1 MQNWVEIKFNSTVE
15 MLVPI
20 SRGKK
25 ERKIFI

>member
-15 MLVPI
+15 MLVLI